1 MMSTLDKQ
9 KSAHMVNLGR
19 FAALA
24 FCRADILFQVSQD
37 LKIKFCTGP
46 AQTFFGKSDAE
57 LIGMNFLDIIH
68 PDDRTIVSD
77 IFTVKS
83 RDARV
88 EDLMNRAQTPSNS
101 SAEIALSGY
110 RVPDFENDYFL
121 AIKIAPKQTI
131 PVGRSPE
138 DRDTETGILT
148 SEAFVDAAT
157 QRVRSYEAAGGK
169 PKVSM
174 INIGDL
180 AEAGIVAGSAEE
192 AEVLKAIGETLNH
205 ESLGGDTAGRI
216 DDENFS
222 VVHGEDVDAVGLSEK
237 LSNAL
242 SAAAPNAKSLV
253 PKIATVDAK
262 AGGMDDK
269 QLAKAM
275 LYSLQ
280 EFTKNDGEMPDG
292 DLNSILEK
300 KMEANVKDIERFK
313 KICENGSFDLV
324 YMPVASLKDGH
335 FHHFEALTRFRDD
348 AGASPFQLITL
359 AEEVGVISEFD
370 LAVAKR
376 ALQTVEAAKLT
387 GPFTPIAINVSGHS
401 ISDPVFCEN
410 LKKLLTEKFGNE
422 QHINLEITESAE
434 IKDLQGVNEA
444 LQRFRRI
451 GFKVALDDFGAGAA
465 SFDYLNSFD
474 VDTVKFD
481 GPVVKR
487 AVATR
492 KGKAFLASMATLCHE
507 IEVETIAEMVEDE
520 ALADFL
526 GQCGIELGQGWYFG
540 KPMPTEEAFPGIQLN
555 LPQPKGGDAEFFE
568 GGQSLMDRLN
578 SGKL

>member
-1 MMSTLDKQ
+1 MSTLDKQ

-37 LKIKFCTGP
+37 LKVKFCTGP
-46 AQTFFGKSDAE
+46 AEVFFGKSDAE
-57 LIGMNFLDIIH
+57 LIGMDFLDIIH
-68 PDDRTIVSD
+68 PDDRMIVSD
-77 IFTVKS
+77 IFTIKS

-88 EDLMNRAQTPSNS
+88 EDLIVRAQTPNNA
-101 SAEIALSGY
+101 SAEIAISGY

-121 AIKIAPKQTI
+121 AIKISPKQTI
-131 PVGRSPE
+131 PVGRNPE
-138 DRDTETGILT
+138 DRDNETGILN
-148 SEAFVDAAT
+148 SDAFLDAAT
-157 QRVRSYEAAGGK
+157 QRVRSYEAGGGK

-180 AEAGIVAGSAEE
+180 AEAGIAAGSAEE
-192 AEVLKAIGETLNH
+192 AEVLKAIGDTLNH

-237 LSNAL
+237 LSNAF
-242 SAAAPNAKSLV
+242 SIAAPNAKALV

-280 EFTKNDGEMPDG
+280 EFTRNDGEMPDG
-292 DLNSILEK
+292 DLNTILEK
-300 KMEANVKDIERFK
+300 KMEENVKDIDRFK
-313 KICENGSFDLV
+313 KICAVGSFDLV
-324 YMPVASLKDGH
+324 YMPVASLKDGS

-359 AEEVGVISEFD
+359 AEEVGVIPEFD
-370 LAVAKR
+370 LAVAQR

-401 ISDPVFCEN
+401 ISDPEFCED

-422 QHINLEITESAE
+422 EHLSLEITESAE

-444 LQRFRRI
+444 IQRFRRI

-526 GQCGIELGQGWYFG
+526 GQCGIELGQGWHFG
-540 KPMPTEEAFPGIQLN
+540 KPMPTEEAFPGIKLD
-555 LPQPKGGDAEFFE
+555 LSKPKGQDAEFFDS
-568 GGQSLMDRLN
+568 GQSLMDRLN
-578 SGKL
+578 SGNL

>member
-1 MMSTLDKQ
+1 MSTLDKQ

-37 LKIKFCTGP
+37 LKVKFCTGP
-46 AQTFFGKSDAE
+46 AEVFFGKSDAE
-57 LIGMNFLDIIH
+57 LIGMDFLDIIH
-68 PDDRTIVSD
+68 PDDRMIVSD
-77 IFTVKS
+77 IFTIKS

-88 EDLMNRAQTPSNS
+88 EDLIVRAQTPNNA
-101 SAEIALSGY
+101 SAEIAISGY

-121 AIKIAPKQTI
+121 AIKISPKQTI
-131 PVGRSPE
+131 PVGRNPE
-138 DRDTETGILT
+138 DRDNETGILN
-148 SEAFVDAAT
+148 SDAFLDAAT
-157 QRVRSYEAAGGK
+157 QRVRSYEAGGGK

-180 AEAGIVAGSAEE
+180 AEAGIAAGSAEE
-192 AEVLKAIGETLNH
+192 AEVLKAIGDTLNH

-237 LSNAL
+237 LSNAF
-242 SAAAPNAKSLV
+242 SIAAPNAKALV

-280 EFTKNDGEMPDG
+280 EFTRNDGEMPDG
-292 DLNSILEK
+292 DLNTILEK
-300 KMEANVKDIERFK
+300 KMEENVKDIDRFK
-313 KICENGSFDLV
+313 KICAVGSFDLV
-324 YMPVASLKDGH
+324 YMPVASLKDGS

-359 AEEVGVISEFD
+359 AEEVGVIPEFD
-370 LAVAKR
+370 LAVAQR

-401 ISDPVFCEN
+401 ISDPEFCED

-422 QHINLEITESAE
+422 EHLSLEITESAE

-444 LQRFRRI
+444 IQRFRRI

-526 GQCGIELGQGWYFG
+526 GQCGIELGQGWHFG
-540 KPMPTEEAFPGIQLN
+540 KPMPTEEAFPGIN
-555 LPQPKGGDAEFFE
+555 LDLSKPKGQDAEFFDS
-568 GGQSLMDRLN
+568 GQSLMDRLN
-578 SGKL
+578 SGNL